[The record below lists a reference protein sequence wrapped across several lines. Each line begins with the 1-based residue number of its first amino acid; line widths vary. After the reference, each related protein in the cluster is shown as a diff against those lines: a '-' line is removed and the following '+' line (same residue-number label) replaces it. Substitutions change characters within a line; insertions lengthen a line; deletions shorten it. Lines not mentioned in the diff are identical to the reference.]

1 MWTTYV
7 VFEQHTIWVG
17 PFALCDLCSSST
29 DVNSPFLRSP
39 CTADTFPGTELNG
52 LVIERNAVWSDGRHF
67 VGENGD
73 KLILVIRGEVEQ
85 FRRTF
90 KSTGKIAMLKKL
102 YVSHTHT
109 CVHRYTHKHTQV
121 CTVEYFLYIIYI
133 CPKWQ
138 PSTMPLELH
147 EGNSI

>member
-1 MWTTYV
+1 MYYMYSMFCMYSVCEYYAICRVLYTYIHSTHVSMWTTYV

-29 DVNSPFLRSP
+29 DVNSLPEISMYGRH
-39 CTADTFPGTELNG
+39 FPGTELNG
-52 LVIERNAVWSDGRHF
+52 LVVEQDAVWSDGRHF

-90 KSTGKIAMLKKL
+90 KSTGK
-102 YVSHTHT
+102 
-109 CVHRYTHKHTQV
+109 
-121 CTVEYFLYIIYI
+121 
-133 CPKWQ
+133 
-138 PSTMPLELH
+138 
-147 EGNSI
+147 